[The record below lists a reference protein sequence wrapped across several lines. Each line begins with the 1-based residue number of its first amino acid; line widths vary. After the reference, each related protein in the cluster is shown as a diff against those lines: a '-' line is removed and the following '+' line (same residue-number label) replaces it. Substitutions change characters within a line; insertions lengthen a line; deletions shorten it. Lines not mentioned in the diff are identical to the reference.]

1 MHSLYPAPWK
11 TLSTVPLATTLRM
24 PRFCK
29 ITRGCIS
36 SRAAPITAFIPLMSS
51 GVITDVTSDDCPVS
65 SVNTAI
71 WPWPV
76 DPTVYVKAQQEVRRW
91 PGREVACVLCTA
103 FLSLCLC
110 DDSPD
115 SSCNC
120 LHHYKWLLSI
130 NTLTFHLW
138 DQPVLLADNRGLEF
152 STMENISQD
161 LSWTVRTFKENE
173 TGRL

>member
-1 MHSLYPAPWK
+1 
-11 TLSTVPLATTLRM
+11 M

-36 SRAAPITAFIPLMSS
+36 SRASPVTDFISLMSS

-65 SVNTAI
+65 SVNGVI
-71 WPWPV
+71 WLWPV
-76 DPTVYVKAQQEVRRW
+76 YPTEYVKAQQEVRRW
-91 PGREVACVLCTA
+91 PSREVACVLCTA
-103 FLSLCLC
+103 FLFLCLC
-110 DDSPD
+110 DDSLD
-115 SSCNC
+115 SSCNG

-138 DQPVLLADNRGLEF
+138 DQPVLLEDNRGLDF

-161 LSWTVRTFKENE
+161 FSWTVRTFKENE